1 MHRSIVILCWILVLP
16 LLAMAQPN
24 KTNELKTYSIADY
37 VKEYAPIAIAEMN
50 RAKIPASI
58 TLAQGILESN
68 FGNSELARKANN
80 HFGIKCHKDWTGK
93 GFYLDDDKKNECFR
107 VYSNA
112 IMSFRDHSDF
122 LTSRERYAFL
132 FELKL
137 EDYKSWAKGLQR
149 AGYATNPQYANLL
162 IRIIEEHDLA
172 KYDKVKD
179 GKNIFEDVE
188 NVEDLVDKL
197 PNNIFIFNNV
207 KTVLVHKG
215 QNLEDISN
223 MYQVPV
229 KKLIKYNDLDEDEE
243 LKVGARLYL
252 QPKRGKGADKLHTV
266 KEGETMKS
274 ISQKQAIKLTKLY
287 KKNHMIPGEEPA
299 VGTTLCLWRKCKEK
313 PELRT
318 NEELKNDVLA
328 KIESHQ
334 EEVREEYLEQVKDSL
349 SKKGETLPVV
359 KPEGEVTSSR
369 KDPIYHDV
377 QPGET
382 LFAIA
387 QKYDTKVDSV
397 KKWNNLSSNSLTK
410 GATLIVGY
418 GVVKTPKPVEMIND
432 PSPEDTEPQPD
443 PVVEKPKPTEPVKPT
458 PKPEPKPD
466 VPVEDIT
473 TKKPQIHI
481 VEPKETLYS
490 ISKMY
495 AVSVAN
501 LKDWNNMQDN
511 ALTVGQQL
519 IVGYGAATTDEDVK
533 PEEIVAEKPIEE
545 PTSETAFSEYHIV
558 APGEYL
564 YGIAQ
569 KYKCTVEQLREWNK
583 LESDVLSAGQKL
595 IVYNEAKNTEE
606 VPLEKEIVSN
616 EKDAAPVYHTIQAGD
631 TYYSISK
638 KYGVTVEDLKK
649 WNSFDMSG
657 LVVGEKLVV
666 GYKEEEAPAETAPEV
681 PKYHTVE
688 AGETLY
694 SLSIKYSVTIE
705 TLKEWNKLPNNDIHP
720 GQRVIIGFE

>member
-1 MHRSIVILCWILVLP
+1 MRRISIVLCWMLVLP
-16 LLAMAQPN
+16 LVAMAQP
-24 KTNELKTYSIADY
+24 KSNELKKYTIADY
-37 VKEYAPIAIAEMN
+37 VKEYAPIAIAEMK

-68 FGNSELARKANN
+68 FGNSELAREANN

-93 GFYLDDDKKNECFR
+93 GFYLDDDAKNECFR

-112 IMSFRDHSDF
+112 LMSFRDHSDF

-137 EDYKSWAKGLQR
+137 DDYKSWAKGLQR

-172 KYDKVKD
+172 KYDQVKD
-179 GKNIFEDVE
+179 GKNIFDEVED
-188 NVEDLVDKL
+188 VEDLVDKL
-197 PNNIFIFNNV
+197 PNNIFVYNNV
-207 KTVLVHKG
+207 KTVIVHKG
-215 QNLEDISN
+215 QTIEDIGN
-223 MYQVPV
+223 MYQVSP
-229 KKLIKYNDLDEDEE
+229 KKLIKYNDLEPNPE
-243 LKVGARLYL
+243 LKVGARIYL
-252 QPKRGKGADKLHTV
+252 QPKRRKGVDKIYEV
-266 KEGETMKS
+266 KAGETMKS
-274 ISQKQAIKLTKLY
+274 ISQKQAIKLDKLY
-287 KKNHMIPGEEPA
+287 KKNLMVPGEEPA
-299 VGTTLCLWRKCKEK
+299 VGSTLCLWRKCKEK

-318 NEELKNDVLA
+318 NEELKNNIIA
-328 KIESHQ
+328 HIEAHQ
-334 EEVREEYLEQVKDSL
+334 EEVRQEYLEQVKDSL
-349 SKKGETLPVV
+349 AKNGQTLPVV
-359 KPEGEVTSSR
+359 KPADEVVSSR
-369 KDPIYHDV
+369 KDPIYHTV
-377 QPGET
+377 EASQT
-382 LFAIA
+382 LFAIS
-387 QKYDTKVDSV
+387 QQYQTKVDSIR
-397 KKWNNLSSNSLTK
+397 KWNNLTSNNLTK
-410 GATLIVGY
+410 GTMLIVGY
-418 GVVKTPKPVEMIND
+418 GAVKQPKPVEMIND
-432 PSPEDTEPQPD
+432 PSKPEPAPKPD
-443 PVVEKPKPTEPVKPT
+443 PVVETVTPPTKTDPA
-458 PKPEPKPD
+458 PKPD

-490 ISKMY
+490 ISRTY
-495 AVSVAN
+495 GVSVAN

-511 ALTVGQQL
+511 ALSVGQQL

-545 PTSETAFSEYHIV
+545 PTSETAYSEYHIV
-558 APGEYL
+558 QPGEYL
-564 YGIAQ
+564 YSIAQ
-569 KYKCTVEQLREWNK
+569 KYNCTVEQLREWNQ

-595 IVYNEAKNTEE
+595 IVYDETAKKTDE

-616 EKDAAPVYHTIQAGD
+616 EKDAAPVYHTIVPGD

-638 KYGVTVEDLKK
+638 KYGVTVEELKK

-666 GYKEEEAPAETAPEV
+666 GYKVEEAPAETAPEV
-681 PKYHTVE
+681 PKYHTVV

-705 TLKEWNKLPNNDIHP
+705 TLKEWNKLKTNDLHP